1 MASLE
6 LRNVQKSYGNSQIA
20 TLKDIALKIDA
31 GEFLILVGPSGC
43 GKSTLMNCIAG
54 LENITGGE
62 ILVDGEDISQASPKD
77 RDIAMVFQSYALYPT
92 MSVRDNIAFGLKMRK
107 VPAAKIE
114 EEVARVAKLLQIE
127 PLLERKPSQL
137 SGGQQQRVAMGRA
150 LARRPK
156 IYLFDEPLSNLDAKL
171 RVEMRTEIKLMH
183 QRLKTTT
190 VYVTH
195 DQIEAMTLGDKVAV
209 MKDGVIQQFGTPHEI
224 YNNPANLFVASF
236 IGSPPMNFVPLRI
249 RQRDGRWVGVL
260 NSEQGSCELPLP
272 ITSDEGLRDR
282 ELILGIR
289 PEQIG
294 LSNGS
299 AADLSLLV
307 DIEVVEPTG
316 PDTLVVFALNQV
328 KACCRLAPDQAPRWG
343 DAQPAVRS
351 AQGPAVRRPERRTAG
366 PGAACSH
373 ARKQGHAAGFQ
384 RSGAGAVRYRPALPA
399 GWG

>member
-92 MSVRDNIAFGLKMRK
+92 MSVCDNIAFGLKMRK

-294 LSNGS
+294 LAGVGT
-299 AADLSLLV
+299 ADFSLAV

-316 PDTLVVFALNQV
+316 PDTLVVFTLNQV
-328 KACCRLAPDQAPRWG
+328 KACCRLMPDQAPRVG
-343 DAQPAVRS
+343 ETLNLQFDPRKALLFDAQTCERLGVAQPEPVRES
-351 AQGPAVRRPERRTAG
+351 KVTRLV
-366 PGAACSH
+366 SN
-373 ARKQGHAAGFQ
+373 
-384 RSGAGAVRYRPALPA
+384 GAGTAQ
-399 GWG
+399 